1 MSSKEKL
8 YRLLYIS
15 LLEIRNDA
23 CISGNKKTFEI
34 ANLIHNL
41 PLKLST
47 EAPNFDNILGE
58 IVDSAKEN
66 KGLKKILN
74 KNFIN

>member
-41 PLKLST
+41 PLKLNT
-47 EAPNFDNILGE
+47 KAPNFDAILTE
-58 IVDSAKEN
+58 IVDSSAEN
-66 KGLKKILN
+66 KGLKDLLN
-74 KNFIN
+74 KNFLN